1 MKKIPS
7 LPLILL
13 LLLPVSCHRPASKE
27 QFVTIDKSVGGIYGF
42 TLDLSDT
49 LCAYDIWFYNRV
61 EPALGGVESVQAIP
75 LAVKWQLLDCQEE
88 LSYTETVYHCPGG
101 RRGRKE
107 LYRSGVIPVR
117 PGKYSLQLRPLE
129 VPPGFDGLGV
139 ICKRE
144 PLP

>member
-13 LLLPVSCHRPASKE
+13 LLLPVSCHRPASTE

-61 EPALGGVESVQAIP
+61 EPALGGVESGQVEHMGEPFSLRAAHSLPQGCD
-75 LAVKWQLLDCQEE
+75 KR
-88 LSYTETVYHCPGG
+88 T
-101 RRGRKE
+101 
-107 LYRSGVIPVR
+107 R
-117 PGKYSLQLRPLE
+117 PK
-129 VPPGFDGLGV
+129 
-139 ICKRE
+139 
-144 PLP
+144 